1 MSSLPGG
8 GSAPAPRHPAAP
20 TDGEGEGEEPMTEP
34 EEVPPPPEEG
44 VPGIP
49 GSADEDPLTGELAE
63 EVEVPDTDASPS
75 EARDDANLT
84 AASLSRTFADL
95 DDDAQLAEVLEK
107 LEWGLP
113 PRSFDARLGVTVRGP
128 ERWDEVLA
136 WMASEAECARYDWT
150 RTYGGW
156 NAFQLAAREGCGD
169 ALANMH
175 VNCIDKTT
183 PGASPTPPRGNGN
196 PNAAP
201 WEFVVDSV
209 APDGCNMLH
218 LIAIGW
224 ANLDHGTLPEIT
236 KFARRVIDR
245 MTPEQVTAVQ
255 EKVGTPLHAAAAAG
269 ATFGNFFRYLL
280 QKGPEAME
288 VRHDDKTPKE
298 LAKEIYESLTK
309 ELRASKQAARVSRVG
324 LRPLRETNVYGS
336 DVEERLGWYD
346 SPETEALLR
355 HIDDVKE
362 RQQHTQL
369 CFEDMVEHRRKSARM
384 ERIARLEAEKPPSPE
399 PEESPEEIAA
409 REEKEKKEKLRAARK
424 RAVERL
430 SAAGIDAK
438 SGKTHVLTLDE
449 VLKKMHDGLPP
460 PSKTSDEI
468 SRGPDAIDVVLA
480 NMASKTQCRKHR
492 WDTTHEGWNV
502 FQLAAREGLGD
513 ALDNLHSNC
522 VDRSSVFG
530 YGKKVSPAETAVSWE
545 FLVESVAPDGRNMI
559 HLIAAGWNHLRD
571 RDLTEATSF
580 AKALASRMTVA
591 QLHVSDGGGTCL
603 HALAAAGAN
612 TRNLL
617 KYVLDRGGREM
628 LEMTNARGETPV
640 QCARAALEALKA
652 EDKAAD
658 ARLAKILPPHV
669 TEDPAE
675 VEDIK
680 RRLMAKFHRKK
691 QGLASC
697 IEELELAAKASGAV
711 SSPPAARGR
720 SERPKQP
727 AAQKPEP
734 EGDEAGEE
742 DVEGEEPDFGGAEE

>member
-1 MSSLPGG
+1 M
-8 GSAPAPRHPAAP
+8 
-20 TDGEGEGEEPMTEP
+20 
-34 EEVPPPPEEG
+34 
-44 VPGIP
+44 
-49 GSADEDPLTGELAE
+49 
-63 EVEVPDTDASPS
+63 
-75 EARDDANLT
+75 
-84 AASLSRTFADL
+84 
-95 DDDAQLAEVLEK
+95 LEK

-136 WMASEAECARYDWT
+136 WMASEDECARYDRT
-150 RTYGGW
+150 RTYEGW
-156 NAFQLAAREGCGD
+156 SAFQLAAREGCGD

-288 VRHDDKTPKE
+288 VRHEDKTPKE

-369 CFEDMVEHRRKSARM
+369 CFEDMVEQGVVPRAITSNALISAC
-384 ERIARLEAEKPPSPE
+384 EK
-399 PEESPEEIAA
+399 
-409 REEKEKKEKLRAARK
+409 
-424 RAVERL
+424 
-430 SAAGIDAK
+430 G
-438 SGKTHVLTLDE
+438 
-449 VLKKMHDGLPP
+449 
-460 PSKTSDEI
+460 
-468 SRGPDAIDVVLA
+468 
-480 NMASKTQCRKHR
+480 
-492 WDTTHEGWNV
+492 
-502 FQLAAREGLGD
+502 
-513 ALDNLHSNC
+513 
-522 VDRSSVFG
+522 
-530 YGKKVSPAETAVSWE
+530 
-545 FLVESVAPDGRNMI
+545 
-559 HLIAAGWNHLRD
+559 
-571 RDLTEATSF
+571 
-580 AKALASRMTVA
+580 
-591 QLHVSDGGGTCL
+591 
-603 HALAAAGAN
+603 
-612 TRNLL
+612 
-617 KYVLDRGGREM
+617 
-628 LEMTNARGETPV
+628 
-640 QCARAALEALKA
+640 
-652 EDKAAD
+652 
-658 ARLAKILPPHV
+658 
-669 TEDPAE
+669 
-675 VEDIK
+675 
-680 RRLMAKFHRKK
+680 
-691 QGLASC
+691 
-697 IEELELAAKASGAV
+697 
-711 SSPPAARGR
+711 
-720 SERPKQP
+720 KQP
-727 AAQKPEP
+727 ERALTVS
-734 EGDEAGEE
+734 EAM
-742 DVEGEEPDFGGAEE
+742 